1 MTWQAVLIIV
11 GAFLLALVLGL
22 FQHRAYQRTVNSV
35 AAQEHR
41 SGVLLVSGRA
51 KGALRGAVVILVV
64 DRARREVTRAL
75 VMEGASSLARFRE
88 CPALVGPVPGVTER
102 ATGKA
107 RRRAVED
114 AMGRYR
120 RLVGMTAKPVAR

>member
-1 MTWQAVLIIV
+1 MSWQLVLVIV
-11 GAFLLALVLGL
+11 GAFMLALVLGL
-22 FQHRAYQRTVNSV
+22 LQHRAYQRTVNAV

-51 KGALRGAVVILVV
+51 KGALRGSVVVLVV
-64 DRARREVTRAL
+64 DRSRREVTRAL

-88 CPALVGPVPGVTER
+88 CPALLGPVTGLTER
-102 ATGKA
+102 AKGKA

-114 AMGRYR
+114 ALGRYR
-120 RLVGMTAKPVAR
+120 RLTGMSAKPVAR